1 MVLECYALVLRAR
14 GMKVYAR
21 NWLHR
26 EDDIY
31 ENISFLAFRSVLFL
45 IFIVVQQLPRLKEVI
60 YVDIII

>member
-1 MVLECYALVLRAR
+1 
-14 GMKVYAR
+14 MKVYAR

-31 ENISFLAFRSVLFL
+31 MRAWYVQYKYISFLAFRSVLFL

>member
-1 MVLECYALVLRAR
+1 
-14 GMKVYAR
+14 MKVYAP